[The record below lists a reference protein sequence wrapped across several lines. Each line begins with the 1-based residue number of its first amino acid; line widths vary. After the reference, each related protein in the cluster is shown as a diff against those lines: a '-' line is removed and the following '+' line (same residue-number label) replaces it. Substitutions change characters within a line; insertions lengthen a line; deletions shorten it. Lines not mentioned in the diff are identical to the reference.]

1 MLKYTSAL
9 ARVLLKTTKE
19 RTPLLPPKLRLPYSD
34 RVVEHPMTGVI
45 AKRLGSSWIDVLAR
59 LLLIA
64 TGVTDRTR
72 T

>member
-1 MLKYTSAL
+1 MPLVEAEGATGNSGADTP
-9 ARVLLKTTKE
+9 TTC
-19 RTPLLPPKLRLPYSD
+19 TAQD
-34 RVVEHPMTGVI
+34 DQVVEHPMTGVI

>member
-1 MLKYTSAL
+1 VGSPFDA
-9 ARVLLKTTKE
+9 E
-19 RTPLLPPKLRLPYSD
+19 IHLRIGACTAEDD